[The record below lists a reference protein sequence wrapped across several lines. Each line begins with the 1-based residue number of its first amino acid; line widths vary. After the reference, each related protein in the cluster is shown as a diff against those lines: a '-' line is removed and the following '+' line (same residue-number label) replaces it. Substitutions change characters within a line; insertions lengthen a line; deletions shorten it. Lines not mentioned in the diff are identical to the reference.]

1 MSDFKF
7 FAGIDWGASNHQVA
21 LVDDAGQLLGNR
33 SFRHDGTGLAA
44 MADWIL
50 AQTGAAADAIGVAI
64 EIPHGPVGEAMMERG
79 FAVHSL
85 NPKQLDRFRDRFS
98 PAGAKDDSRDALTLA
113 DALRTDRRFFRR
125 LKPVTAEV
133 IQLREW
139 TRIANELTGER
150 TRLVHRLRQQLWR
163 YYPQF
168 LSVEND
174 LTKTWVPDLWKLAP
188 TPVKAR
194 RLRPATIAAF
204 LKSRRVRV
212 VSAQDVLKHLR
223 ETPITVASGT
233 AEAAVAHIRVIIS
246 RLELVARELSNAY
259 RQMDRLTTAIGT
271 ALEHPGTDPEM
282 EPQRDVTILASLPG
296 VGRTVLATLLSEAHE
311 PLRRRDYH
319 ALRCLCGV
327 APVTRRSGK
336 SLMVK
341 RRLAAHKR
349 LQDAVYHWAGIAVLR
364 DPLCK
369 AKYAALRARGHGHAR
384 ALRSI
389 ADRLIAVA
397 CAMLETQTDFD
408 PARSCRASKA

>member
-1 MSDFKF
+1 M
-7 FAGIDWGASNHQVA
+7 
-21 LVDDAGQLLGNR
+21 
-33 SFRHDGTGLAA
+33 
-44 MADWIL
+44 
-50 AQTGAAADAIGVAI
+50 
-64 EIPHGPVGEAMMERG
+64 
-79 FAVHSL
+79 
-85 NPKQLDRFRDRFS
+85 
-98 PAGAKDDSRDALTLA
+98 
-113 DALRTDRRFFRR
+113 
-125 LKPVTAEV
+125 
-133 IQLREW
+133 
-139 TRIANELTGER
+139 
-150 TRLVHRLRQQLWR
+150 
-163 YYPQF
+163 
-168 LSVEND
+168 
-174 LTKTWVPDLWKLAP
+174 
-188 TPVKAR
+188 
-194 RLRPATIAAF
+194 
-204 LKSRRVRV
+204 RV

-369 AKYAALRARGHGHAR
+369 ANMPPSAPGDMVTPVLFGA
-384 ALRSI
+384 
-389 ADRLIAVA
+389 
-397 CAMLETQTDFD
+397 
-408 PARSCRASKA
+408 